1 MMRITDLKL
10 YDMKKVIFFY
20 LLCCFSVCCFDSI
33 LIYFALDNCDLES
46 PDFKFGFNVM
56 MLANCAIYAP
66 IFTISASL
74 LYYTKVNRSILSNKY
89 YSVLYCI
96 LPFLCFKALDIICNH
111 TGRLFGYSI
120 EYSIPIVFVLQNVII
135 VLAKYIKRRDG

>member
-10 YDMKKVIFFY
+10 YKMKKIILFY
-20 LLCCFSVCCFDSI
+20 LLCSLSTI
-33 LIYFALDNCDLES
+33 LIWLAIDDYDLES

>member
-1 MMRITDLKL
+1 
-10 YDMKKVIFFY
+10 MKKIILFY
-20 LLCCFSVCCFDSI
+20 LLCSLSTI
-33 LIYFALDNCDLES
+33 LIWLAIDDYDIES

>member
-1 MMRITDLKL
+1 
-10 YDMKKVIFFY
+10 MKKVIFFY
-20 LLCCFSVCCFDSI
+20 LLCCFSVCCFDII
-33 LIYFALDNCDLES
+33 LIYLALDNCDLES

-96 LPFLCFKALDIICNH
+96 LPFLCYNILDVVCIYYDIH
-111 TGRLFGYSI
+111 IGYDLSYSI
-120 EYSIPIVFVLQNVII
+120 FIVFIIQNAII
-135 VLAKYIKRRDG
+135 ILKKCINKDGSHD